1 MKLLGV
7 GTAAMCASALTGCAS
22 SDDAPW
28 TATYYDESLGLL
40 AAGPNE
46 DVIMGN
52 AWMLRDNGTVQ
63 LQFAAGSIPVPA
75 VESARIQ
82 GNDLRVTM
90 ASNDDPAT
98 MDLRLHQF
106 ILTPPQGVDAGA
118 VESVTLVVN
127 GEECPAERAENL
139 IIQTS
144 P

>member
-1 MKLLGV
+1 MKLLGA

-28 TATYYDESLGLL
+28 TATYDESLGLL

-75 VESARIQ
+75 VESARMQ
-82 GNDLRVTM
+82 GNNLRVTM
-90 ASNDDPAT
+90 ASSEGPAT
-98 MDLRLHQF
+98 MDLCLHQF
-106 ILTPPQGVDAGA
+106 ILTPP
-118 VESVTLVVN
+118 
-127 GEECPAERAENL
+127 P
-139 IIQTS
+139 TS
-144 P
+144 RSAP

>member
-1 MKLLGV
+1 MKLLGA

-28 TATYYDESLGLL
+28 TATYDESLGLL

-90 ASNDDPAT
+90 ASSEGPAT

-106 ILTPPQGVDAGA
+106 ILTPPQGVDASA
-118 VESVTLVVN
+118 VESVTFIVN
-127 GEECPAERAENL
+127 GEEYPAERAEKL
-139 IIQTS
+139 LAPQS
-144 P
+144 